1 MEDET
6 LTPSAPTFFRFP
18 DEATGMAALDAAGLI
33 VTDEDG
39 SKRPISASH
48 HHALDIVATISR
60 GGEWDP
66 ETGEVLVEP
75 TVLDG
80 WHVNYLGVVP
90 DGWEQYAVW
99 PRNPIRQWATANP
112 PPPGEGY
119 VRARDEEGKFL
130 PDDPATPDVNEAW
143 VKV

>member
-1 MEDET
+1 MEDEI
-6 LTPSAPTFFRFP
+6 LTPPTPTMFRFP

-33 VTDEDG
+33 ATDEDG
-39 SKRPISASH
+39 NQRPITASH
-48 HHALDIVATISR
+48 HHALDIVATISK

-99 PRNPIRQWATANP
+99 PRNPTRQWATAS
-112 PPPGEGY
+112 PPPGDGY

>member
-1 MEDET
+1 MEDEI
-6 LTPSAPTFFRFP
+6 LTPPTPTMFRFP
-18 DEATGMAALDAAGLI
+18 DEATGMAALDAAGLL

-39 SKRPISASH
+39 NQRPITASH
-48 HHALDIVATISR
+48 HHALDIVATISK

-66 ETGEVLVEP
+66 ETGEVITPP
-75 TVLDG
+75 TVIDG
-80 WHVNYLGVVP
+80 WHVNYLGPLP

-99 PRNPIRQWATANP
+99 PRNPARQWATAS

-143 VKV
+143 AKV

>member
-1 MEDET
+1 MEEEI
-6 LTPSAPTFFRFP
+6 LTPPQPTMFRFP

-33 VTDEDG
+33 AADEDG
-39 SKRPISASH
+39 NKRPITASH
-48 HHALDIVATISR
+48 HHALDIVATISK

-66 ETGEVLVEP
+66 ETGEAITPP

-99 PRNPIRQWATANP
+99 PRNPSRQWATAS

>member
-1 MEDET
+1 MTEEI
-6 LTPSAPTFFRFP
+6 LTPPQPTMFRFP
-18 DEATGMAALDAAGLI
+18 DEATGMAALDAAGLLF
-33 VTDEDG
+33 TDEDG
-39 SKRPISASH
+39 NQRPITASH
-48 HHALDIVATISR
+48 HHALDIVATISK

-66 ETGEVLVEP
+66 ETGEVITPP
-75 TVLDG
+75 TVLNG

-99 PRNPIRQWATANP
+99 PRNPTRQWATAS

-130 PDDPATPDVNEAW
+130 PDDPVTPDVNEAW

>member
-1 MEDET
+1 MEDEI
-6 LTPSAPTFFRFP
+6 LTPPTPTMFRFP

-33 VTDEDG
+33 ATDEDG
-39 SKRPISASH
+39 NQRPITASH
-48 HHALDIVATISR
+48 HHALDIVATISK

-66 ETGEVLVEP
+66 ETGEVITPP
-75 TVLDG
+75 TVIDG
-80 WHVNYLGVVP
+80 WHVNYLGPLP

-99 PRNPIRQWATANP
+99 PRNPTRQWATASP
-112 PPPGEGY
+112 PLGEGY